1 LTLLDTHA
9 LLWLTEGSPKLG
21 PRARA
26 AADAALAEGDLS
38 VSAISFWEV
47 AMLQA
52 KRRIELTQT
61 VAAWRERVL
70 SMGLQEVPVD
80 GAIGITAVTLE
91 GLHDD
96 PADRLIVATATRR
109 DAVLVTADR
118 LIFEWGG
125 VARIH
130 DART

>member
-1 LTLLDTHA
+1 ML
-9 LLWLTEGSPKLG
+9 
-21 PRARA
+21 RA
-26 AADAALAEGDLS
+26 E
-38 VSAISFWEV
+38 
-47 AMLQA
+47 
-52 KRRIELTQT
+52 RRIELNQT

-70 SMGLQEVPVD
+70 SMGLQEVLVD
-80 GAIGITAVTLE
+80 GAIAITAATLE

-109 DAVLVTADR
+109 GAVLITADR
-118 LIFEWGG
+118 LILEWGG